1 MLEKAQQQQEEFE
14 YCPVSEAGMAEI
26 KYWISAY

>member
-14 YCPVSEAGMAEI
+14 YCLVSEAGMAEM